1 MEEVQHLYGNPLEI
15 SNFGGSGDV
24 DVDVP
29 KLEELLTQD
38 SVAKKN
44 NCFFGSLGRVMAT

>member
-1 MEEVQHLYGNPLEI
+1 MKPNCKERWLPYESPRWMEI
-15 SNFGGSGDV
+15 SNQPFRGSEDV

-38 SVAKKN
+38 VWERIS
-44 NCFFGSLGRVMAT
+44 S